1 LTYDKVY
8 FWRTATNRF
17 FVNPTIVS
25 TFAPKPPKGRQ
36 KQIKTSS
43 MSQISIESLEK
54 ALTRID
60 GLSEDALDKKIE
72 ELTLNQENLLNYILQ
87 AGLEYEN
94 DDLNMYSIYYFAVA
108 LEAFN
113 EEGLKLKEISEDD
126 IDNFQEPFLL
136 ALDAIYEQED
146 YTPMQDLIEQ
156 HHIAQFMMAEIEA
169 VDEDGEELDEETKTQ
184 LFIVSSG
191 MIGLLNAAVI
201 R

>member
-1 LTYDKVY
+1 
-8 FWRTATNRF
+8 
-17 FVNPTIVS
+17 
-25 TFAPKPPKGRQ
+25 
-36 KQIKTSS
+36 
-43 MSQISIESLEK
+43 MSQVSIESLEK

-191 MIGLLNAAVI
+191 MIGLLNEAVI

>member
-1 LTYDKVY
+1 
-8 FWRTATNRF
+8 
-17 FVNPTIVS
+17 
-25 TFAPKPPKGRQ
+25 
-36 KQIKTSS
+36 
-43 MSQISIESLEK
+43 MSQVSIESLEK

-126 IDNFQEPFLL
+126 IDTFQEPFLL
-136 ALDAIYEQED
+136 ALDAIYEEED

>member
-1 LTYDKVY
+1 
-8 FWRTATNRF
+8 
-17 FVNPTIVS
+17 
-25 TFAPKPPKGRQ
+25 
-36 KQIKTSS
+36 
-43 MSQISIESLEK
+43 MSQVSIESLEK

-126 IDNFQEPFLL
+126 IDNFQESFLL

>member
-1 LTYDKVY
+1 
-8 FWRTATNRF
+8 
-17 FVNPTIVS
+17 
-25 TFAPKPPKGRQ
+25 
-36 KQIKTSS
+36 
-43 MSQISIESLEK
+43 MSQVSIESLEK

-113 EEGLKLKEISEDD
+113 EEGLKLKEISEVD

-136 ALDAIYEQED
+136 ALDAIYEEED

>member
-1 LTYDKVY
+1 
-8 FWRTATNRF
+8 
-17 FVNPTIVS
+17 
-25 TFAPKPPKGRQ
+25 
-36 KQIKTSS
+36 
-43 MSQISIESLEK
+43 MSQVSIESLEK

>member
-1 LTYDKVY
+1 
-8 FWRTATNRF
+8 
-17 FVNPTIVS
+17 
-25 TFAPKPPKGRQ
+25 
-36 KQIKTSS
+36 
-43 MSQISIESLEK
+43 MSQVSIESLEK

-72 ELTLNQENLLNYILQ
+72 ELTLNQENQHNYILQ

-113 EEGLKLKEISEDD
+113 EEGLKLKEISEVD

-136 ALDAIYEQED
+136 ALDAIYEEED

>member
-1 LTYDKVY
+1 
-8 FWRTATNRF
+8 
-17 FVNPTIVS
+17 
-25 TFAPKPPKGRQ
+25 
-36 KQIKTSS
+36 
-43 MSQISIESLEK
+43 MSQVSIESLEK

-191 MIGLLNAAVI
+191 MIGLLNASVI

>member
-1 LTYDKVY
+1 
-8 FWRTATNRF
+8 
-17 FVNPTIVS
+17 
-25 TFAPKPPKGRQ
+25 
-36 KQIKTSS
+36 
-43 MSQISIESLEK
+43 MSQVSIESLEK

-126 IDNFQEPFLL
+126 IDTFQEPFLL
-136 ALDAIYEQED
+136 ALDAIYEEED

-169 VDEDGEELDEETKTQ
+169 VDEDGEELGEETKTQ

>member
-1 LTYDKVY
+1 
-8 FWRTATNRF
+8 
-17 FVNPTIVS
+17 
-25 TFAPKPPKGRQ
+25 
-36 KQIKTSS
+36 
-43 MSQISIESLEK
+43 MSQVSIESLEK

-136 ALDAIYEQED
+136 ALDAIYEEED